1 MTNRLG
7 LVGTA
12 SLTSN
17 QIYSEKWDD
26 ADAVGPGE
34 GEDWED
40 EVDRELEAEGSDDGA
55 QVKTEMESPKQ
66 MGKGEK
72 RKKVV
77 IRRIERPKTVH
88 ERFPTFEKD
97 KVLNFT
103 ELFKGFTVQK
113 SRVSR
118 RPFQGAYTCCDTTCK
133 YLHSPCAVEAV
144 YPRKREVP
152 RGFLASVVGD
162 MERQVESQRV
172 EEVVASSSIEG
183 DLRRAL
189 EVCIVSLF
197 RDNAHA

>member
-118 RPFQGAYTCCDTTCK
+118 RPFQ
-133 YLHSPCAVEAV
+133 VEAV